1 MSLRK
6 QMISGLGWTF
16 AQQFGTQGITFLVS
30 IILARLLLP
39 AEFGLIGMI
48 ALFMT
53 IGNTLI
59 NAGLTTS
66 LIRTKDADHEDYS
79 TVFMINLAG
88 SMVVYLL
95 LFVTAPLIAD
105 FFRQPQLTAII
116 RVYTI
121 AFIINAFSSVQLTR
135 LTKEMQFKTQLTVQI
150 PSLVLSSV
158 LGIYL
163 AWTGHGVWALVWMY
177 IAQAFLSAVQLWFR
191 TGWRPGFSFNK
202 QKFRYHF
209 NFGYKL
215 LLSGLIDA
223 VYVNIY
229 NLIIG
234 RMYPAAQLGYYTR
247 ALNMRQLP
255 VQNLA
260 TALNKV
266 AFPALSKL
274 QDDNEKLRRAYK
286 QIMQQVIFWV
296 APTLIVLAVMAE
308 PLFVLL
314 FTEKWLPA
322 VPYFQLLCIPGIFY
336 PLHSYNLNILNVKGR
351 SDLFLKLEVIKKA
364 FITIGI
370 LIAIPFGIYGLLYF
384 QIIANVFGYVVNT
397 WYSGKMI
404 NYSAGAQLR
413 DILPIIILAVLTG
426 GLIFILDWYIMVDWS
441 NILRLAVGGI
451 IYFGIYLGFG
461 LIIRFAPLLE
471 FKKIVLKR

>member
-79 TVFMINLAG
+79 TVFMINLGG

-150 PSLVLSSV
+150 PSLVLSSA

-177 IAQAFLSAVQLWFR
+177 IAQAFFSAVQLWFR
-191 TGWRPGFSFNK
+191 TGWRPGFRFNK

-234 RMYPAAQLGYYTR
+234 RMYPAAQLGFYTR
-247 ALNMRQLP
+247 ALHMRQLP

-266 AFPALSKL
+266 TFPAFSKL
-274 QDDNEKLRRAYK
+274 QDDNEKLRRAYR
-286 QIMQQVIFWV
+286 QIMQQVIFWI
-296 APTLIVLAVMAE
+296 APTLVVLAVMAE
-308 PLFVLL
+308 PLFVVL

-322 VPYFQLLCIPGIFY
+322 VPYFQLLCIPGIMY

-351 SDLFLKLEVIKKA
+351 SDLFFKLELVKKS

-370 LIAIPFGIYGLLYF
+370 FGAIPFGIYGLLYF
-384 QIIANVFGYVVNT
+384 QIISTFFSYFVNT

-404 NYSAGAQLR
+404 GYSAWKQLK
-413 DILPIIILAVLTG
+413 DIGPIILLA
-426 GLIFILDWYIMVDWS
+426 
-441 NILRLAVGGI
+441 
-451 IYFGIYLGFG
+451 
-461 LIIRFAPLLE
+461 LIIGAILYLADQKLLNGLSVLIRLFIGLASYFLVYLLIGHITRFAPYVD